1 MKNIL
6 LVGGAGYVGGAV
18 SSELYSKNYN
28 LKVYDNLLYE
38 DSYLKDID
46 FIYGDIRD
54 KKKLKKSLNWADV
67 VIWMAAIVGDGACD
81 VNKENTIDINQNTVK
96 WLSKNYDG
104 KIIFFSTC
112 SVYGAQNGILDESCD
127 VNPLSLYA
135 QTKLESEKYLSK
147 KNSIIFRLG
156 TLFGISDTYSRLR
169 MDLVVNLLTI
179 KAYFNKELTIFGG
192 DQYRPLLHVKDV
204 ARAVVQS
211 IKFNKTGI
219 FNLKYDNYKISDL
232 AHLVQKNFKENI
244 KIKTTKMMFQD
255 TRNYMVSS
263 NLFDKSFN
271 FKPKYDVNY
280 GINEILELI
289 KSNRIK
295 NFDDIR
301 YTNYL
306 YIKKHGINSKTY

>member
-18 SSELYSKNYN
+18 SNELISEGYN
-28 LKVYDNLLYE
+28 LRVYDNLLYE
-38 DSYLKDID
+38 NSYMKNIE
-46 FIYGDIRD
+46 FIFGDVRD
-54 KKKLKKSLNWADV
+54 KKKLKESLNWADT

-81 VNKENTIDINQNTVK
+81 INKENTIDINQNSVK
-96 WLSKNYDG
+96 WLSRNFDG
-104 KIIFFSTC
+104 RIIFFSTC
-112 SVYGAQNGILDESCD
+112 SVYGAQDGILDEKCQ

-135 QTKLESEKYLSK
+135 RTKLEAEKYLSN
-147 KNSIIFRLG
+147 KNALIFRLG

-179 KAYFNKELTIFGG
+179 KAHFNKELTIFGG
-192 DQYRPLLHVKDV
+192 EQFRPLLHVKDV
-204 ARAVVQS
+204 ARAVVKA
-211 IKFNKTGI
+211 IKINKVGVY
-219 FNLKYDNYKISDL
+219 NLKYDNYKISEL
-232 AHLVQKNFKENI
+232 ANLVQKSFKEKI

-263 NLFDKSFN
+263 NLFDKN
-271 FKPKYDVNY
+271 FKFKAKYDVTF
-280 GINEILELI
+280 GINEIIELI
-289 KSNRIK
+289 NSNRIK

-306 YIKKHGINSKTY
+306 YLKKYGINT